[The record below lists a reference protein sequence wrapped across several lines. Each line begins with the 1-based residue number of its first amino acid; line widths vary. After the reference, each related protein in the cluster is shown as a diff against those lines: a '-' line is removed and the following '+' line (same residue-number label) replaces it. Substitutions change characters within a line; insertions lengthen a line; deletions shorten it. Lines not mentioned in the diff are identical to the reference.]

1 LNLAPFAYT
10 EYLQLV
16 TFAEP
21 LISHHKAPHMS
32 TEQEQTEA
40 QLETKESE
48 GIVEEELSLDEPP
61 SQEILIEELKKEL
74 AEAEQKAQEN
84 WDKAVRTLAEM
95 ENLKKRTQKDL
106 EDAHK
111 YALNSFTR
119 ELLPV
124 LDSLELGLQAATGE
138 SEEVKKFRVGN
149 ELTIKQFEAVF
160 TKFNV
165 TTIDPMGQSFNAEQH
180 QAVLVQEGEAAAPNT
195 VVNVFQK
202 GYMLNGRLLRPAM
215 VVVAKGPE
223 KPPVI
228 DEQA

>member
-1 LNLAPFAYT
+1 
-10 EYLQLV
+10 
-16 TFAEP
+16 
-21 LISHHKAPHMS
+21 MS
-32 TEQEQTEA
+32 TDQKQNDS
-40 QLETKESE
+40 QVESIEDE
-48 GIVEEELSLDEPP
+48 GIFEEDLSLDEPV
-61 SQEILIEELKKEL
+61 SQEAIIEELKKEL
-74 AEAEQKAQEN
+74 AAAEQKAQES

-95 ENLKKRTQKDL
+95 ENLKKRTQKEL

-111 YALNSFTR
+111 YALSSFAK

-124 LDSLELGLQAATGE
+124 LDSLELGLQAATGD
-138 SEEVKKFRVGN
+138 SEEVKKFREGN
-149 ELTIKQFEAVF
+149 ELTIKQFDTVF
-160 TKFNV
+160 AKFNV
-165 TTIDPMGQSFNAEQH
+165 MTVDPMGQPFNAEQH
-180 QAVLVQEGEAAAPNT
+180 QAVLMQEVEGVGTNT

>member
-1 LNLAPFAYT
+1 
-10 EYLQLV
+10 
-16 TFAEP
+16 
-21 LISHHKAPHMS
+21 MS
-32 TEQEQTEA
+32 TEQERTEA

-48 GIVEEELSLDEPP
+48 GAVEEELSLDEPP
-61 SQEILIEELKKEL
+61 SQEKLIEELKKEL

-84 WDKAVRTLAEM
+84 WDKAIRVQAEM
-95 ENLKKRTQKDL
+95 ENLKKRTQKEL

-111 YALNSFTR
+111 YALNSFAK

-149 ELTIKQFEAVF
+149 ELTIKQFESVF
-160 TKFNV
+160 VKFNV
-165 TTIDPMGQSFNAEQH
+165 MTIDPMGQPFNAEQH
-180 QAVLVQEGEAAAPNT
+180 QAVLVQEADAAMPNT

-202 GYMLNGRLLRPAM
+202 GYTLNGRLLRPAM